1 MRLPVKSGLFVLGGF
16 ILLIVTMSLAFYYVS
31 ESFYREQL
39 LNDIEKRLEAHR
51 IVLEDSFHEEAI
63 EHIRIMEERQ
73 DEVNYL
79 LLSADGTVID
89 ETSGIPEE
97 VRTVYESWLTDRL
110 PAEEGTAVFTEAS
123 HHIIPHVYAVEPIM
137 QNGEPAAYLF
147 VDEATS
153 RFEATQN
160 NLVLLTVGMA
170 ALSLL
175 LAGMLAVFVSYF
187 MTRPLTKLTHAAEKV
202 ADGNFEMDVY
212 SERKDEIGELSRE
225 VQTMADKLK
234 AYQQSRRM
242 LLSNVSHDLR
252 TPLTYVKAYA
262 ALLKDNPGT
271 SPGEIIKQA
280 GVIHREAVRMER
292 LVEDL
297 FQLTKMDEGRLQL
310 ELHEE
315 KISALLKGLVSSY
328 EMMAQEEGYRFEA
341 FVPDSKTRL
350 LLDESRLEQALTNI
364 VRNAFRHTPDG
375 SSVTLRMTETGDEVR
390 ISVADEGP
398 GIPEKDISLIW
409 ERFYRSDA
417 SRTSKTGGSGLG
429 LPIARQIIE
438 AHGGKVQA
446 RNRNRGAEFVFIFP
460 KVQAQKTYR

>member
-1 MRLPVKSGLFVLGGF
+1 MRLPVKSGLLVLGGF

-39 LNDIEKRLEAHR
+39 LDDIERRLEAHR

-73 DEVNYL
+73 GEVNYL
-79 LLSADGTVID
+79 LLSSDGTVID
-89 ETSGIPEE
+89 ETSGIPAAA
-97 VRTVYESWLTDRL
+97 RTTYESWLGERL
-110 PAEEGTAVFTEAS
+110 PAEEGTAVFAEAS
-123 HHIIPHVYAVEPIM
+123 HHSIPHVYAVEPVM
-137 QNGEPAAYLF
+137 ENGEPVAYLF

-160 NLVLLTVGMA
+160 NLVVLTVGMA
-170 ALSLL
+170 ALSFV
-175 LAGMLAVFVSYF
+175 LAGMLAALVSYF
-187 MTRPLTKLTHAAEKV
+187 MTRPLTRLTRAAEKV

-212 SERKDEIGELSRE
+212 SSRTDEIGELSRGL
-225 VQTMADKLK
+225 QTMAEKLK
-234 AYQQSRRM
+234 SYQQSRRM

-262 ALLKDNPGT
+262 ALLKDNPGL
-271 SPGEIIKQA
+271 PPDELIEQA
-280 GVIHREAVRMER
+280 GVIHREALRMER

-297 FQLTKMDEGRLQL
+297 FQLTKMDEGRLRL

-315 KISALLKGLVSSY
+315 NISGLLNVIVSSY
-328 EMMAQEEGYRFEA
+328 EMMAREEGCRFKA
-341 FVPDSKTRL
+341 FIPDSETML
-350 LLDESRLEQALTNI
+350 QLDEARLEQALTNI

-375 SSVTLRMTETGDEVR
+375 SCVTLEMKETEEEVR
-390 ISVADEGP
+390 ISIADEGP

-438 AHGGKVQA
+438 AHGGTVEA
-446 RNRNRGAEFVFIFP
+446 GNRNSGAEFVFIFP
-460 KVQAQKTYR
+460 KSLDQ

>member
-1 MRLPVKSGLFVLGGF
+1 MRLSIKSGLLVLGGF
-16 ILLIVTMSLAFYYVS
+16 ILLILTMSLAFYYIS

-39 LNDIEKRLEAHR
+39 LDDIEKRLEAHR
-51 IVLEDSFHEEAI
+51 IVLEDNFHEEAV
-63 EHIRIMEERQ
+63 EHVRIMEERQ

-79 LLSADGTVID
+79 LLEPDGTVINQ
-89 ETSGIPEE
+89 TSEIPAAAREAY
-97 VRTVYESWLTDRL
+97 VSWLSDEL
-110 PAEEGTAVFTEAS
+110 PVEEGFTSFAEES
-123 HHIIPHVYAVEPIM
+123 HHSIPHVYAVEPIM
-137 QNGEPAAYLF
+137 VNGEPAAYLF

-160 NLVLLTVGMA
+160 NLVLLTIGMA
-170 ALSLL
+170 AVSIL
-175 LAGMLAVFVSYF
+175 LAGLLAVFVSYF
-187 MTRPLTKLTHAAEKV
+187 MTRPLTRLTQAAEKV
-202 ADGNFEMDVY
+202 ADGNFEMDVN
-212 SERKDEIGELSRE
+212 SSRKDEVGELSRGL
-225 VQTMADKLK
+225 QTMTEKLK
-234 AYQQSRRM
+234 DYQQSRRM

-262 ALLKDNPGT
+262 ALLKDNPRT
-271 SPGEIIKQA
+271 PPDELIKQA
-280 GVIHREAVRMER
+280 GVIYRESLRMER

-297 FQLTKMDEGRLQL
+297 FQLTKMDEGKLQL

-315 KISALLKGLVSSY
+315 KISALLKALVPSY
-328 EMMAQEEGYRFEA
+328 EMMAREENC
-341 FVPDSKTRL
+341 
-350 LLDESRLEQALTNI
+350 RLESVVPNSEATLMLDGERFGQALTNI

-375 SSVTLRMTETGDEVR
+375 TSVILKMKETEEEIQVL
-390 ISVADEGP
+390 VADEGP

-446 RNRNRGAEFVFIFP
+446 RNRSRGAEFVFIFP